1 VQSGGASGSLRVC
14 GLDPSLTSFGGA
26 VTGGPG
32 VPPELFRF
40 KTKLAGHDR
49 LAYLLDG
56 VAEIA
61 RGCDV
66 AVVEGVLSHMPG
78 AEVHLNLAGLHWLT
92 RHALWELG
100 VPYAVVTATS
110 RMKWLT
116 GKGHTEKDD
125 CLVEV
130 IKRFPLADVR
140 GNDQADALTL
150 AAMAAAAYGAPLV
163 PMPADREAVLFATKL
178 VTRGKVKVRVPSID
192 WPRLKETE
200 ALGA

>member
-1 VQSGGASGSLRVC
+1 MSHLRVC

-26 VTGGPG
+26 VTRGPG
-32 VPPELFRF
+32 ATPELYRF
-40 KTKLAGHDR
+40 KTKLLGHER
-49 LAYLLDG
+49 LAYLLDA

-61 RGCDV
+61 RGSDV

-78 AEVHLNLAGLHWLT
+78 AEVHLNLAGLHWLV
-92 RHALWELG
+92 RHRLHELD

-150 AAMAAAAYGAPLV
+150 AAMAAAAYGQPLV
-163 PMPADREAVLFATKL
+163 TMPADRAAVLTATKL

-192 WPRLKETE
+192 WPRLRSE
-200 ALGA
+200 ALSAR